1 MKNSREKKALINA
14 IVGTAIFSIGV
25 FCLIM
30 AIILDKTYLAFGSA
44 FLIGLEII
52 HFEIADT
59 LLYKYIIYLN
69 DNKESEE

>member
-1 MKNSREKKALINA
+1 M
-14 IVGTAIFSIGV
+14 GV

-30 AIILDKTYLAFGSA
+30 AIILDNIYLAFGSI

-59 LLYKYIIYLN
+59 LLYKYVIYLN
-69 DNKESEE
+69 DNKES

>member
-1 MKNSREKKALINA
+1 MKNSRKKKALVNA
-14 IVGTAIFSIGV
+14 IVGTAVFLIGV

-30 AIILDKTYLAFGSA
+30 AIILDKTYFAFGSA

-69 DNKESEE
+69 DSKES